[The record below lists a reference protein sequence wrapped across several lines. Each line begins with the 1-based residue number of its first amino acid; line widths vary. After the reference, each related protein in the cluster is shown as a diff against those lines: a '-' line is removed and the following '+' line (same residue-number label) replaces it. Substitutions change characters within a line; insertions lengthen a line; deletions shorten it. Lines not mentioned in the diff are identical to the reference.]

1 MTLDGVGP
9 TTSSQPA
16 SETRCSVQ
24 GWSACSAD
32 SLRSSRDARRTRV
45 HSPGHAQCWAEQLT
59 VETPRR
65 DPPCSR
71 QGTEQQAR
79 PRSEMCCWQR
89 RLMWWS
95 GGRSTDGRV
104 PWLEPGSPASDAS
117 ARCLASAAASA
128 RPQPPST

>member
-1 MTLDGVGP
+1 M
-9 TTSSQPA
+9 
-16 SETRCSVQ
+16 Q
-24 GWSACSAD
+24 GWSACSED
-32 SLRSSRDARRTRV
+32 SLRSSRDARRTRD

-65 DPPCSR
+65 DPRCSR

-79 PRSEMCCWQR
+79 PRSEMQYSRWQR
-89 RLMWWS
+89 RLRWWLA
-95 GGRSTDGRV
+95 GTSTDGRV

>member
-1 MTLDGVGP
+1 M
-9 TTSSQPA
+9 
-16 SETRCSVQ
+16 Q
-24 GWSACSAD
+24 GWSACSED
-32 SLRSSRDARRTRV
+32 SLRSSRDARRTRD

-65 DPPCSR
+65 DPRCFR

-79 PRSEMCCWQR
+79 PRSEMQYSRWQR
-89 RLMWWS
+89 RLRWWLA
-95 GGRSTDGRV
+95 GTSTDGRV
-104 PWLEPGSPASDAS
+104 PWLEPGSPESDAS